1 MSQILKL
8 ILVGIFNTMFD
19 LKSVFVFLVLK
30 IHVLLY
36 FSYIV
41 GISVCLKNLDFGPEL
56 TFDPEHFCMSKFDC
70 PGAFMALGPN
80 FTLKVHEGTS
90 NSKEKC

>member
-1 MSQILKL
+1 MIFGFFEVPQVTYVPEGTNEILSLLLQGTSVTDFKL

-36 FSYIV
+36 FSYMV

-56 TFDPEHFCMSKFDC
+56 TFDPGHFCMR
-70 PGAFMALGPN
+70 L
-80 FTLKVHEGTS
+80 
-90 NSKEKC
+90 

>member
-1 MSQILKL
+1 MCQTHTHICKNTTVLVLKVPVSQILKL

-30 IHVLLY
+30 IHVLRY

-56 TFDPEHFCMSKFDC
+56 TFDPEHF
-70 PGAFMALGPN
+70 LQ
-80 FTLKVHEGTS
+80 LYEQV
-90 NSKEKC
+90 